1 MLKPLGDRVI
11 IEVTEAAE
19 ETVGGILL
27 ATNAK
32 EKPVTGK
39 VVAVGSGYVL
49 NDGTVR
55 ELTVKTG
62 DEVLFD
68 IQIDAMEGESLLL
81 TRMARLLDV
90 DFKLEDNQKLLLK
103 DKTVSTFRI
112 IAQKKDASLIRDFLT
127 KEGAVYKHFPE
138 VIA

>member
-1 MLKPLGDRVI
+1 
-11 IEVTEAAE
+11 
-19 ETVGGILL
+19 
-27 ATNAK
+27 
-32 EKPVTGK
+32 
-39 VVAVGSGYVL
+39 
-49 NDGTVR
+49 
-55 ELTVKTG
+55 
-62 DEVLFD
+62 
-68 IQIDAMEGESLLL
+68 MEGESLLL

-112 IAQKKDASLIRDFLT
+112 IAQKKDALLIRDFLT

>member
-1 MLKPLGDRVI
+1 MVTHEMEVI
-11 IEVTEAAE
+11 KN
-19 ETVGGILL
+19 LCDS
-27 ATNAK
+27 
-32 EKPVTGK
+32 
-39 VVAVGSGYVL
+39 VAVMANGIVEASGSVEQVFLERPPALCSLLGE
-49 NDGTVR
+49 TPMSI
-55 ELTVKTG
+55 EC